1 MIGSLDNLIFDPD
14 TLEVV
19 AVIDWELSTLGDPLT
34 DLANNCLP
42 YYMQAGVP
50 MMSGEY
56 NLIAALSLKKRA
68 TRHFNRDIIKFLR
81 YIELYW
87 HAHCVNTHQ
96 FLILQP

>member
-1 MIGSLDNLIFDPD
+1 MKLRCGMWFFIGSLDNLIFDPD

-56 NLIAALSLKKRA
+56 NLIAALSL
-68 TRHFNRDIIKFLR
+68 IKNEQLDTLTE
-81 YIELYW
+81 ISL
-87 HAHCVNTHQ
+87 N
-96 FLILQP
+96 ILVTLNCIGMLTA

>member
-1 MIGSLDNLIFDPD
+1 MYKPTRCILRVKLRCRLWCLIASLDNLIFDPD
-14 TLEVV
+14 TLDVV

-56 NLIAALSLKKRA
+56 NLIRKK
-68 TRHFNRDIIKFLR
+68 TSNSTL
-81 YIELYW
+81 
-87 HAHCVNTHQ
+87 
-96 FLILQP
+96 